1 MPESEAAA
9 AGRACLDVAQQ
20 LVELDCAAI
29 RYRHRGHQLDA
40 AVCKIDRKIDSPS
53 LGKASNG
60 GSTTPLCAFGLL
72 SNKSLES
79 ETAILGGVSRGSS
92 AIPLPV

>member
-29 RYRHRGHQLDA
+29 RYRHRRHQLDA
-40 AVCKIDRKIDSPS
+40 AVCKIDRKIDSP
-53 LGKASNG
+53 
-60 GSTTPLCAFGLL
+60 C
-72 SNKSLES
+72 
-79 ETAILGGVSRGSS
+79 LGGFERWQHHAPFPQEPRVGDSESRWRFARIISHTCVESG
-92 AIPLPV
+92 A